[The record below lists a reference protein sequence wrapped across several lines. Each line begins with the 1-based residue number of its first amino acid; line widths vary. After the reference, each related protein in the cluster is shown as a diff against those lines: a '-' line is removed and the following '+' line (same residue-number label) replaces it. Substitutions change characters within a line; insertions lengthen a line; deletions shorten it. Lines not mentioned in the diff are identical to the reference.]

1 MSHAGRTL
9 SIRLESKELSFLQAL
24 AHEQRQNLSDTI
36 RKLLQQGRV
45 LVAVNRYREG
55 SVSIGRAAE
64 LAGMPLGV
72 FMDLLSQLG
81 VESSVSLV
89 DYLEGLEHVRKA
101 W

>member
-9 SIRLESKELSFLQAL
+9 SIRLELKELSFLHAL
-24 AHEQRQNLSDTI
+24 AQEQRQNLSETI
-36 RKLLQQGRV
+36 RKLLHQGRG

-55 SVSIGRAAE
+55 SASVERAAE
-64 LAGMPLGV
+64 LAGMPLGA
-72 FMDLLSQLG
+72 FLDLLSQLG
-81 VESSVSLV
+81 VESSDSLV